1 MVGKSSIIYL
11 AYIFLTL
18 QSPLVNSRINYKVMV
33 EEDIIRIHSKSC
45 TDETAVLPTMC
56 KKDLT
61 YIGDASCT
69 FKELNGTGRFIL
81 KDAVVNLTT
90 KSNFT
95 YFYWY
100 IHKKWHFLK
109 ISLFNGSC
117 NVWVI
122 EQQLKTSEAKVC
134 LDKLSQNVLNEQFPQ
149 KNISNEKERHR
160 DRYRIMVDNENILTH
175 LISCNDKTT
184 VIPSMCKKDLT
195 YIADHSCPFK
205 ELNDISKF
213 TLKDGIVNLRTKSNF
228 TYLYW
233 YMYKKWYFFKTNLF
247 NSSCNVWV
255 IEQQLKSSE
264 VELCL
269 DKLSE
274 NQNDEHLPRKN
285 ISNKQE
291 IHRDRYKIMVDKE
304 NILIH
309 SLSCKHRSTIPSV
322 CQKDLKYVGDASC
335 PFKELND
342 IQAFTLKDDIVHSTT
357 KLNFTYLYWYINKS
371 WYFLKTSLFN
381 SSCNIWV
388 IEQQLKSSE
397 VELCLDQLSENLR
410 DEQFSQKKISNEK
423 DIHRDQYK
431 IMIDK
436 KNILIHSVSCKDK
449 TAVIPSV
456 CKKDLTYIADASCP
470 FKELN
475 DISKFTLKNGFVNST
490 TKSNFTY
497 FYWYIYK
504 KWYFLTTSLFN
515 SNCNVWVIE
524 QQLKSSEVELC
535 LDKLSENLE
544 QISRDQQVSPKNI
557 SNEEEVHRDDANT
570 QESSVSKLIYTNT
583 TAKKNLVSSTS
594 APSIKET
601 TDKNWLKG
609 VLILTVVTL
618 LFLVLLLIC
627 TSNSCLGYDFWKRIV
642 LICWYGSQNYL
653 RRVYTHL
660 WEQQMCLPKRPYV
673 AKGSFPFKMEEHPLS
688 PSQCVL
694 NRDQGNILLPH
705 SSVSVRNLSN
715 TPLPDSTLKNVRCS
729 PVRDPSNTPLQSD
742 SPIISEKCAQ
752 CSSTRCLE
760 HARLLPPK
768 ISPRNNHTCSQ
779 A

>member
-1 MVGKSSIIYL
+1 MVGESLIIYL
-11 AYIFLTL
+11 TYIFLIL
-18 QSPLVNSRINYKVMV
+18 QSPLVNCKIFYKVMV

-45 TDETAVLPTMC
+45 TDETAVLPTVC

-134 LDKLSQNVLNEQFPQ
+134 LDKLSQNVVNEQFPQ
-149 KNISNEKERHR
+149 KNISSEKERHR

-175 LISCNDKTT
+175 LITCKDKTS

-195 YIADHSCPFK
+195 YIADDSCPFK
-205 ELNDISKF
+205 ELNDVSKF
-213 TLKDGIVNLRTKSNF
+213 TLKDGFVNLITKLNF

-233 YMYKKWYFFKTNLF
+233 YMFKKWYFFKTNLF

-255 IEQQLKSSE
+255 IDQPLKTSYAKM
-264 VELCL
+264 CL

-274 NQNDEHLPRKN
+274 NQRDEQLPRKN
-285 ISNKQE
+285 IPNKKE
-291 IHRDRYKIMVDKE
+291 IHRDRYKIMIDKE

-309 SLSCKHRSTIPSV
+309 SLSCKYKSTIPSV
-322 CQKDLKYVGDASC
+322 CKKDLKYLGDASC
-335 PFKELND
+335 PFNELNG
-342 IQAFTLKDDIVHSTT
+342 IQNFTLKDDIVHSTT
-357 KLNFTYLYWYINKS
+357 KSNFTYLYWYINKN
-371 WYFLKTSLFN
+371 WYFLKTGLFN

-436 KNILIHSVSCKDK
+436 ENILIHSLSCKYK
-449 TAVIPSV
+449 STIPSV
-456 CKKDLTYIADASCP
+456 CKKDLKYLGDASCP
-470 FKELN
+470 FNELN
-475 DISKFTLKNGFVNST
+475 GIQNFTLKDDIVHST

-497 FYWYIYK
+497 LYWYINK
-504 KWYFLTTSLFN
+504 NWYFLKTGLFN
-515 SNCNVWVIE
+515 SSCNIWVIE

-544 QISRDQQVSPKNI
+544 QISPDEQVSPKNI
-557 SNEEEVHRDDANT
+557 SNEGEVHRDDANT
-570 QESSVSKLIYTNT
+570 EGSSVSKLIYTKT
-583 TAKKNLVSSTS
+583 TAKNNLVSSTS
-594 APSIKET
+594 APRSIKET

-609 VLILTVVTL
+609 VIILTVVTL
-618 LFLVLLLIC
+618 LFLVLFLLVLC
-627 TSNSCLGYDFWKRIV
+627 TLTICLGYAIWKRNIGMDHKITSGNDN
-642 LICWYGSQNYL
+642 LLCEEHNYL
-653 RRVYTHL
+653 QLILHL
-660 WEQQMCLPKRPYV
+660 
-673 AKGSFPFKMEEHPLS
+673 KM
-688 PSQCVL
+688 L
-694 NRDQGNILLPH
+694 N
-705 SSVSVRNLSN
+705 
-715 TPLPDSTLKNVRCS
+715 
-729 PVRDPSNTPLQSD
+729 
-742 SPIISEKCAQ
+742 E
-752 CSSTRCLE
+752 
-760 HARLLPPK
+760 
-768 ISPRNNHTCSQ
+768 
-779 A
+779 